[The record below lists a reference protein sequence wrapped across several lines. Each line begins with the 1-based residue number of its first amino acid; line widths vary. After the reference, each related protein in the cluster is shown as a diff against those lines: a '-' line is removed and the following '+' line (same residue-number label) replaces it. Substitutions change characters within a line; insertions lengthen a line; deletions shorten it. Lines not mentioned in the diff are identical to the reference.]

1 MSYQTTIDQLEAHG
15 YAIVEGALDLGF
27 CDEIVAEIERLEA
40 SFEPSL
46 KGNAFVGYKTV
57 RYFDLLNQG
66 EVWQRVAAHPNL
78 LPVLRGVLGADM
90 LLSTMGTAVIAP
102 GELAQPIHR
111 DDELYELAMPH
122 RNLVC
127 NTMWALTDF
136 TEANGATRIVPDT
149 HRLIEPADARTDYR
163 SIAATMPKGSVC
175 FVLGTCYHGGGAN
188 LTAERRWALT
198 INYCAG
204 ALRQQENLMLA
215 IAREKARG
223 FSEELQG
230 LIGYR
235 MSARNVGHV
244 DAGDPRELLS
254 QDAAART
261 RSVVGE
267 PPPSVMPSSFAIDAE
282 RQQHVGDDPAQVR

>member
-1 MSYQTTIDQLEAHG
+1 MDHQAAINQLETHG
-15 YAIVEGALDLGF
+15 YVIVEGALDLNF
-27 CDEIVAEIERLEA
+27 CDEIVAEIARLEA

-66 EVWQRVAAHPNL
+66 DVWQRVAAHPSL

-102 GELAQPIHR
+102 SERAQPIHR
-111 DDELYELAMPH
+111 DDELYDMAMPH

-136 TEANGATRIVPDT
+136 TEENGATRIVPGT
-149 HRLIEPADARTDYR
+149 HRLVEPADPTKAYP
-163 SIAATMPKGSVC
+163 SIAAVMPKGSVC

-188 LTAERRWALT
+188 RSDQRRWALT

-204 ALRQQENLMLA
+204 AMRQQENLMLA
-215 IAREKARG
+215 TTRERARS

-244 DAGDPRELLS
+244 DARDPRQLLK
-254 QDAAART
+254 
-261 RSVVGE
+261 E
-267 PPPSVMPSSFAIDAE
+267 
-282 RQQHVGDDPAQVR
+282 AQ

>member
-1 MSYQTTIDQLEAHG
+1 MTTSQSAIDHLEAHG
-15 YAIVEGALDLGF
+15 YAIVEGALDLRF

-102 GELAQPIHR
+102 GERAQPIHR
-111 DDELYELAMPH
+111 DDELYDLAMPH

-136 TEANGATRIVPDT
+136 TEQNGATRIVPDT
-149 HRLIEPADARTDYR
+149 HRLIEPADPRKDYP
-163 SIAATMPKGSVC
+163 SIPAAMPKGSVC

-188 LTAERRWALT
+188 LTDQRRWALT

-204 ALRQQENLMLA
+204 AMRQQESLMLA
-215 IAREKARG
+215 IQRDRARG

-244 DAGDPRELLS
+244 DASDPRRLL
-254 QDAAART
+254 
-261 RSVVGE
+261 
-267 PPPSVMPSSFAIDAE
+267 
-282 RQQHVGDDPAQVR
+282 RQEDSRRAP

>member
-1 MSYQTTIDQLEAHG
+1 MNHQAAIDQLEAHG
-15 YAIVEGALDLGF
+15 YAIVEGALDLGL

-102 GELAQPIHR
+102 AERSQPIHR
-111 DDELYELAMPH
+111 DDELYDLAMPH

-127 NTMWALTDF
+127 NTMWALTEF
-136 TEANGATRIVPDT
+136 TEQNGATRIVPDT
-149 HRLIEPADARTDYR
+149 HRLIEPADPRNDYP
-163 SIAATMPKGSVC
+163 SIPAAMPKGSVC

-188 LTAERRWALT
+188 LTDERRWALT

-204 ALRQQENLMLA
+204 AMRQQENLMLA
-215 IAREKARG
+215 VARERARG

-244 DAGDPRELLS
+244 DAGDPRRLL
-254 QDAAART
+254 R
-261 RSVVGE
+261 
-267 PPPSVMPSSFAIDAE
+267 
-282 RQQHVGDDPAQVR
+282 

>member
-1 MSYQTTIDQLEAHG
+1 MSSQDTIDHLEAHG
-15 YAIVEGALDLGF
+15 YAIVQRALDPGF
-27 CDEIVAEIERLEA
+27 CDEIVAEIKRLEA

-57 RYFDLLNQG
+57 RYFDLLNHG
-66 EVWQRVAAHPNL
+66 EAWQRVAAHPDL

-102 GELAQPIHR
+102 GERAQPIHR
-111 DDELYELAMPH
+111 DDELYDLAMPH

-136 TEANGATRIVPDT
+136 TEQNGATRIVPDT
-149 HRLIEPADARTDYR
+149 HRLIEAADPRKNYPSLPAV
-163 SIAATMPKGSVC
+163 MPKGSVC

-188 LTAERRWALT
+188 LGDQRRWALT
-198 INYCAG
+198 INYCGG
-204 ALRQQENLMLA
+204 AMRQQENLMLA
-215 IAREKARG
+215 IPRDRARG

-244 DAGDPRELLS
+244 DARDPRRLLRHTDVAS
-254 QDAAART
+254 
-261 RSVVGE
+261 E
-267 PPPSVMPSSFAIDAE
+267 P
-282 RQQHVGDDPAQVR
+282 

>member
-1 MSYQTTIDQLEAHG
+1 MTISHQPTIDQLEAHG
-15 YAIVEGALDLGF
+15 FAIVEGALDLGF
-27 CDEIVAEIERLEA
+27 CDEIVAEIEQLEA
-40 SFEPSL
+40 SSEPSL

-57 RYFDLLNQG
+57 RYFDLLNRG
-66 EVWQRVAAHPNL
+66 EVWQRVAAHADL

-102 GELAQPIHR
+102 GEFAQPIHR
-111 DDELYELAMPH
+111 DDELYDLAMPH

-136 TEANGATRIVPDT
+136 TEENGATRIVPDT
-149 HRLIEPADARTDYR
+149 HRLVEPTDPRQEYP
-163 SIAATMPKGSVC
+163 SIAAAMPKGSVC

-188 LTAERRWALT
+188 LTAQRRWALT

-204 ALRQQENLMLA
+204 AMRQQENLMLA
-215 IAREKARG
+215 ISRERASG

-235 MSARNVGHV
+235 MTARNVGHI
-244 DAGDPRELLS
+244 DAGDPRRLLRPEDGAGAS
-254 QDAAART
+254 KDR
-261 RSVVGE
+261 
-267 PPPSVMPSSFAIDAE
+267 
-282 RQQHVGDDPAQVR
+282 